1 MLNWIRRRKPASR
14 VRPSCRLNV
23 ETLEERSLLSATA
36 PFVSAIGDMTLPNGG
51 PLYVPVISSDGNN
64 ALVGYTATSNDPNVT
79 VVARQGF
86 GYLDI
91 NVQGFGDMIFQLYSD
106 ISPNSVAAIATLV
119 QQNFYTNLTFHRI
132 VPNFVIQGGDPLGN
146 GSGGPGFGLPTEI
159 SPDGL
164 SQFNG
169 TGQLSLANQ
178 SGVPNS
184 NGSQFFVTIGNQ
196 SAALNGTFTLL
207 GQLVR
212 GFNVE
217 NKIATI
223 PVTGTDNPPDT
234 PVNPPL
240 IVSASIIQDT
250 TDTVLQIVAPAGYNG
265 DPLITVTGANGLGS
279 STQSFH
285 VQIGDGGVALQQIQF
300 VNRAFSTIL
309 GRPAD
314 PGAVAFFTAQLANNQ
329 TTTTQIAY
337 QIQTSLESR
346 VNEVKTVYTALLN
359 RQPDPTALQSNT
371 LFLMNGGTVQ
381 QLQANITASEE
392 FFNGSGGGTNANWI
406 AAVFK
411 AATGATSVPTFYVTQ
426 VSNQLDTGMS
436 RASFAQSIFTSLSGD
451 VFTVQNLYVQ
461 FLERNPVPTVA
472 QVLPLAQ
479 VMNSGVSEDLIVAT
493 IVGSDEFFNFTKNQ
507 NAGTTG

>member
-1 MLNWIRRRKPASR
+1 M
-14 VRPSCRLNV
+14 
-23 ETLEERSLLSATA
+23 
-36 PFVSAIGDMTLPNGG
+36 
-51 PLYVPVISSDGNN
+51 
-64 ALVGYTATSNDPNVT
+64 GYTATSSDPNVT
-79 VVARQGF
+79 VVPREGF

-91 NVQGFGDMIFQLYSD
+91 NVKGFGDMIFQLYSD

-119 QQNFYTNLTFHRI
+119 QQGFYSNLTFHRI

-178 SGVPNS
+178 AGIPNT

-212 GFNVE
+212 GFDVE
-217 NKIATI
+217 HAIAI
-223 PVTGTDNPPDT
+223 LPVTGTDNPPDT
-234 PVNPPL
+234 PVTPPV
-240 IVSASIIQDT
+240 IQSATIIQDT
-250 TDTVLQIVAPAGYNG
+250 TDTVLQIIAPAGYNG
-265 DPLITVTGANGLGS
+265 DPTITVTGANGLGS

-285 VQIGDGGVALQQIQF
+285 VQIGNGGLALQQIQF

-309 GRPAD
+309 GRPAE
-314 PGAVAFFTAQLANNQ
+314 PAALTFYTGQLASNQ
-329 TTTTQIAY
+329 MTTNQIAY

-346 VNEVKTVYTALLN
+346 VDEVKTVYMALLN

-392 FFNGSGGGTNANWI
+392 YFNGPGGGGTNVAWI
-406 AAVFK
+406 ALQF
-411 AATGATSVPTFYVTQ
+411 
-426 VSNQLDTGMS
+426 S
-436 RASFAQSIFTSLSGD
+436 RRRRARPPCRRSTPRKFPISSI
-451 VFTVQNLYVQ
+451 
-461 FLERNPVPTVA
+461 RA
-472 QVLPLAQ
+472 
-479 VMNSGVSEDLIVAT
+479 
-493 IVGSDEFFNFTKNQ
+493 
-507 NAGTTG
+507 

>member
-1 MLNWIRRRKPASR
+1 MLNWIRRRKPATR
-14 VRPSCRLNV
+14 VRPSYRLNV
-23 ETLEERSLLSATA
+23 ESLEERSLLSATA
-36 PFVSAIGDMTLPNGG
+36 PLVSPIGDMTLPNGG

-64 ALVGYTATSNDPNVT
+64 ALVGYTVSSNDPNVT

-91 NVQGFGDMIFQLYSD
+91 NVKGFGDMIFQLYSD

-119 QQNFYTNLTFHRI
+119 QQGFYTNLTFHRI

-146 GSGGPGFGLPTEI
+146 GQGGPGFGLPTEI
-159 SPDGL
+159 SPNGL

-178 SGVPNS
+178 AGVPNT

-212 GFNVE
+212 GFDVE
-217 NKIATI
+217 NKIAT
-223 PVTGTDNPPDT
+223 VTLTGPDNPNDT
-234 PVNPPL
+234 PVSPPV
-240 IVSASIIQDT
+240 IQSATIIQDT

-285 VQIGDGGVALQQIQF
+285 VQIGNGGTALQQIQF

-309 GRPAD
+309 NRPAD
-314 PGAVAFFTAQLANNQ
+314 PGALAFYTAQLANNTM
-329 TTTTQIAY
+329 TTSQIAY

-346 VNEVKTVYTALLN
+346 VDEVKSVYSTLLN
-359 RQPDPTALQSNT
+359 RTPDPTALQSNT
-371 LFLMNGGTVQ
+371 VFLMNGGTVQ
-381 QLQANITASEE
+381 QLEANVTASEE
-392 FFNGSGGGTNANWI
+392 YFNNAGSGNNVAWI
-406 AAVFK
+406 TAMFK
-411 AATGATSVPTFYVTQ
+411 AATGATSVPTFYTTQ
-426 VSNQLDTGMS
+426 VSSQLDTGLS
-436 RASFAQSIFTSLSGD
+436 RNSFAQSIFTSLSGD
-451 VFTVQNLYVQ
+451 VFTVQNLFNQ
-461 FLERNPVPTVA
+461 FLERTPTTA
-472 QVLPLAQ
+472 DVLPLAQ

-493 IVGSDEFFNFTKNQ
+493 IVGSAEFFNFTKNQ
-507 NAGTTG
+507 NAGA